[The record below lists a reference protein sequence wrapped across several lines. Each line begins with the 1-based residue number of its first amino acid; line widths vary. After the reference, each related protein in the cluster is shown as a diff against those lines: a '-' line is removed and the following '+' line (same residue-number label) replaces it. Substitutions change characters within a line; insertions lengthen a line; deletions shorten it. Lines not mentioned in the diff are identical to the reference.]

1 MSSTDADVDVESDA
15 GAGTEARLER
25 GGRAGTEARLER
37 GGRAGTEARAG
48 AAPALRRVLTFPW
61 LLLYGLGSTV
71 GAGIYIL
78 IGVVAGRAGGWA
90 PLAFLVAALLAV
102 FTAQSFAALS
112 ARFPHAGGA
121 LVYVYEGF
129 GRRWL
134 SVLVGL
140 STATAGLVSAAAVS
154 LGFVAYLSALVAVP
168 RGLALIGVVVGVG
181 AIAAWG
187 IKQSIVAAGMVTL
200 AEVGGLVAVLIAG
213 AAHLAGDPPVD
224 ALTLWSV
231 SPPRIPVIAILHS
244 AVLCFYAFL
253 GFEDIV
259 NVAEEVKDVRRAM
272 PRAILWT
279 LGLSAL
285 LYLIVAAISVLIV
298 PPEELGRAD
307 APLALVFE
315 RAGGPAPLLA
325 AVALVAM
332 LNGALVQ
339 IVMASRILYSLARD
353 GVLPGWLAR
362 VDPRTGTPLLATGLV
377 SLGVWALASLLP
389 IEQLAA
395 ATASV
400 ALFVFVLVNASL
412 LRLLLAERRRGASEI
427 NGRALAIP
435 AIGAAASLAFL
446 AIEGL
451 QRLALLP

>member
-1 MSSTDADVDVESDA
+1 MSSTDADADVESSNGSDA
-15 GAGTEARLER
+15 EGGGGSGMGSDAEGGGGSGAGPGARVRSEA
-25 GGRAGTEARLER
+25 
-37 GGRAGTEARAG
+37 
-48 AAPALRRVLTFPW
+48 ALRRVLTFPW

-90 PLAFLVAALLAV
+90 PVAFVVAALLAV

-121 LVYVYEGF
+121 LVYVYQGF

-134 SVLVGL
+134 SVVVGL

-154 LGFVAYLSALVAVP
+154 LGFVAYLAALISVP
-168 RGLALIGVVVGVG
+168 GGLALAAVVVGVG

-187 IKQSIVAAGMVTL
+187 IKESIVAAGIVTL
-200 AEVGGLVAVLIAG
+200 AEIGGLVAVLIAG
-213 AAHLAGDPPVD
+213 AAHLASGPAVD
-224 ALTLWSV
+224 VVALLPT
-231 SPPRIPVIAILHS
+231 SPGQIPVVAILHS

-259 NVAEEVKDVRRAM
+259 NVAEEVRDVRRVM

-279 LGLSAL
+279 LGISAL
-285 LYLIVAAISVLIV
+285 LYLVVAAVSVLVV
-298 PPEELGRAD
+298 PPDELGRAD

-315 RAGGPAPLLA
+315 RSGGSAPLLA

-339 IVMASRILYSLARD
+339 MVMVSRILYSLARD

-377 SLGVWALASLLP
+377 TLGVWGLASLLP

-412 LRLLLAERRRGASEI
+412 LRLLLAERRRGAEPVS
-427 NGRALAIP
+427 GRSLAVPAL
-435 AIGAAASLAFL
+435 GALASLAFL

-451 QRLALLP
+451 QRLAAL